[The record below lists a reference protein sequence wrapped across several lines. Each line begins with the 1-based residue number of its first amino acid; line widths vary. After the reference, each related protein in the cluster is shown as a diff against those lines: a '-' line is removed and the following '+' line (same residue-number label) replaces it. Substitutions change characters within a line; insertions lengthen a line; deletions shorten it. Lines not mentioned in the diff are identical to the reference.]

1 MATKK
6 IIAYKGFNRDMT
18 CRGYQFEV
26 GKTYKHEGEVK
37 ACENGFHACEYPL
50 DVFNYYAPATS
61 VFCVVE
67 ASGDLS
73 RHGEDSKIASSE
85 LKVKAE
91 IDFAGLVKAAIEYTF
106 SRSKPEGEK
115 ATGNWGAASA
125 TGNRGAASAT
135 GDYGAASATG
145 DYGAASATGDWGAA
159 SATGNYGAA
168 SATGY
173 QGAASATGN
182 RGAASA
188 TGYRGAASATGDYGA
203 ASATGDYGAAS
214 ATGDY
219 GAASATGD
227 YGAASATG
235 YRGRAM
241 GKKGNAL
248 FLVHRDGEYEI
259 THAWAG
265 IVGQNGI
272 EEGVWYTLGA
282 DGLPVVAKD

>member
-6 IIAYKGFNRDMT
+6 IIAYKGFNQDMT

-37 ACENGFHACEYPL
+37 ACESGFHSCEYPL
-50 DVFNYYAPATS
+50 DVFSYYAPAQS

-67 ASGDLS
+67 VSGDLS
-73 RHGEDSKIASSE
+73 RHGEDLKIASSK
-85 LKVKAE
+85 LKVKAK
-91 IDFAGLVKAAIEYTF
+91 IDLAGLVKAAIEYTF

-115 ATGNWGAASA
+115 ATGN
-125 TGNRGAASAT
+125 RGAASAT
-135 GDYGAASATG
+135 GDF
-145 DYGAASATGDWGAA
+145 GAA

-168 SATGY
+168 SATGDRGAASATGNYGAASATGNQGAASATGNQGAASATGY
-173 QGAASATGN
+173 QGAASATG
-182 RGAASA
+182 
-188 TGYRGAASATGDYGA
+188 YQ
-203 ASATGDYGAAS
+203 
-214 ATGDY
+214 
-219 GAASATGD
+219 
-227 YGAASATG
+227 GAASATG

-248 FLVHRDGEYEI
+248 FLVHRDDEYEI

-282 DGLPVVAKD
+282 DGLPVVVD

>member
-145 DYGAASATGDWGAA
+145 DYGAASATGD
-159 SATGNYGAA
+159 
-168 SATGY
+168 
-173 QGAASATGN
+173 
-182 RGAASA
+182 
-188 TGYRGAASATGDYGA
+188 
-203 ASATGDYGAAS
+203 
-214 ATGDY
+214 
-219 GAASATGD
+219 

-248 FLVHRDGEYEI
+248 FLVHRDDEYEI

-272 EEGVWYTLGA
+272 EEGVWYTLGD
-282 DGLPVVAKD
+282 DGLPAVAED

>member
-6 IIAYKGFNRDMT
+6 IVAYKGFSQGMT

-26 GKTYKHEGEVK
+26 GKTYNHEGEAK
-37 ACENGFHACEYPL
+37 ACGSGFHSCEYPL
-50 DVFNYYAPATS
+50 DVFNYYAPAQS

-73 RHGEDSKIASSE
+73 RHGKDSKIASSKLE
-85 LKVKAE
+85 VKAK
-91 IDFAGLVKAAIEYTF
+91 IDFSGLVQAAIEYTF
-106 SRSKPEGEK
+106 SRSKPEGEE
-115 ATGNWGAASA
+115 ATGNYGAASA
-125 TGNRGAASAT
+125 TGNYGAASAT
-135 GDYGAASATG
+135 GDQGAASATGTYGAASATG
-145 DYGAASATGDWGAA
+145 DYGAASATGYKGAA

-173 QGAASATGN
+173 QG
-182 RGAASA
+182 
-188 TGYRGAASATGDYGA
+188 
-203 ASATGDYGAAS
+203 
-214 ATGDY
+214 
-219 GAASATGD
+219 
-227 YGAASATG
+227 
-235 YRGRAM
+235 RAM

-248 FLVHRDGEYEI
+248 FLVHRNDKYEI

-282 DGLPVVAKD
+282 DGVPVVAKD